1 MKREKV
7 DIKEQIKYWTEI
19 SEYDLS
25 TADVML
31 KNKRY
36 LYVGFM
42 CHQTIEKILKA
53 YFVSAVKEIPPYIH
67 NLTKLSK
74 LSGLNTDLSEDQKGV
89 LDVLEPLN
97 IEARY
102 PTYKD
107 EIFKSLNEIKCKQ
120 ILSDTKELYLWIKNR
135 L

>member
-1 MKREKV
+1 M
-7 DIKEQIKYWTEI
+7 DIDEQIKYWTEI

-31 KNKRY
+31 KNKKY

-42 CHQTIEKILKA
+42 CHQAIEKILKA
-53 YFVSAVKEIPPYIH
+53 YFVCKTKNIPPYIH

-74 LSGLNTDLSEDQKGV
+74 LSGLNQGLSEEQKGI

-107 EIFKSLNEIKCKQ
+107 EIFKSLNEAKCKQ
-120 ILSDTKELYLWIKNR
+120 ILTNTNELYLWIKNK

>member
-1 MKREKV
+1 M

-31 KNKRY
+31 KNKKY

-53 YFVSAVKEIPPYIH
+53 YFVNTVKEIPPYIH
-67 NLTKLSK
+67 NLTKLTK
-74 LSGLNTDLSEDQKGV
+74 LSGLNQDLSEDQKEV

-102 PTYKD
+102 PTYKN
-107 EIFKSLNEIKCKQ
+107 EIFKSLNETKCKQ

>member
-1 MKREKV
+1 M
-7 DIKEQIKYWTEI
+7 DIKEQVKYWTEI

-25 TADVML
+25 TAEVML
-31 KNKRY
+31 KNKKY

-42 CHQTIEKILKA
+42 CHQSIEKILKA
-53 YFVSAVKEIPPYIH
+53 YFVNIIREIPPYIH

-74 LSGLNTDLSEDQKGV
+74 LSGLDQDLTEEQKDI

-107 EIFKSLNEIKCKQ
+107 EIFKSLNEAKCRQ
-120 ILSDTKELYLWIKNR
+120 ILTNTNELFLWIKNR

>member
-1 MKREKV
+1 M
-7 DIKEQIKYWTEI
+7 DFQEQIKYWSEI

-31 KNKRY
+31 KNKKY

-53 YFVSAVKEIPPYIH
+53 YFVSMIKEIPPYIH

-74 LSGLNTDLSEDQKGV
+74 LSGLNKDLSEDQKGV

-107 EIFKSLNEIKCKQ
+107 EIFKSLNETKCKQ